1 MSSMIA
7 DVLDWGTHP
16 YATAKEEGS
25 TLMLFIYRVQEK
37 NVPSKRKNLHEHG
50 AEKQGAPRLEAV
62 RHWHGAIDG
71 SLKHV
76 DFHNRTMPPGAH
88 AQTQGRAEGPTG

>member
-1 MSSMIA
+1 MH
-7 DVLDWGTHP
+7 DWGTHP

-50 AEKQGAPRLEAV
+50 AEKQGAPRH
-62 RHWHGAIDG
+62 R
-71 SLKHV
+71 
-76 DFHNRTMPPGAH
+76 
-88 AQTQGRAEGPTG
+88 

>member
-1 MSSMIA
+1 MVA

-37 NVPSKRKNLHEHG
+37 SVPSKRKTCTSTEL
-50 AEKQGAPRLEAV
+50 R
-62 RHWHGAIDG
+62 
-71 SLKHV
+71 
-76 DFHNRTMPPGAH
+76 NR
-88 AQTQGRAEGPTG
+88 GRPVWKPSGIGTVQLMGPSNM